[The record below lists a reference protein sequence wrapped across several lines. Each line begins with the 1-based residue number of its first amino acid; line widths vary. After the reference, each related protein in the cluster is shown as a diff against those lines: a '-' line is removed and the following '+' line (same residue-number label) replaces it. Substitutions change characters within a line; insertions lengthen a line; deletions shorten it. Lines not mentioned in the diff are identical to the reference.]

1 MVVAG
6 RTLNRTLCSLSL
18 MLVIVALVPLAYAD
32 PPDAVWIAG
41 IYDAGDHDDV
51 VSLIIDTQMVDQL
64 AQPALAGLP
73 APLDSV
79 LGTTILVARLVAA
92 SVFHLRSPPV
102 V

>member
-1 MVVAG
+1 
-6 RTLNRTLCSLSL
+6 

-41 IYDAGDHDDV
+41 IYDAGDYDDV
-51 VSLIIDTQMVDQL
+51 VSLIIDTQMSDQF

-73 APLDSV
+73 APLDSL
-79 LGTTILVARLVAA
+79 LGTTIPIARLAAA